1 MAKSNKYIEDSD
13 EEDFKPTKR
22 PAVDDEDSEEETSS
36 KKPKS
41 KPEKK
46 TSPAKAKDDAGSD
59 EKGAVFDLSS
69 KRKITVK
76 AFPKGGAFVDIREF
90 YTDKSGE
97 TKHGKGICLPLAQ
110 YKILKDLIPKIDEAI
125 EKL

>member
-1 MAKSNKYIEDSD
+1 MVKTNKYIEDSD
-13 EEDFKPTKR
+13 DEDFKPTKR
-22 PAVDDEDSEEETSS
+22 VVSEDEDSEEEPSS
-36 KKPKS
+36 KKPKKAEKES
-41 KPEKK
+41 KEKSK
-46 TSPAKAKDDAGSD
+46 GSSTPD
-59 EKGAVFDLSS
+59 ESGAVFELSS

-110 YKILKDLIPKIDEAI
+110 YKILKDLIPKIDAAI